1 MTYTAATPSPG
12 LPQKRSRVEDASA
25 RLLNDVV
32 QAVSTKD
39 QSSGSEPSGEM
50 GRLFF
55 RRPQPTAVTGGPGAP
70 EFDRRDVTRGPLH
83 LDCCARLHLS
93 VETGTT
99 ERSPVPAC
107 ACQR

>member
-12 LPQKRSRVEDASA
+12 LPQKRSRVEASA
-25 RLLNDVV
+25 RLLNDAV
-32 QAVSTKD
+32 QAVSAKD

-70 EFDRRDVTRGPLH
+70 EFDRRDVTRGLLH

-93 VETGTT
+93 MEKGTT
-99 ERSPVPAC
+99 ECSPVPAC